1 MAVALLL
8 GELVDI
14 AVGGVESVVR
24 PADESQVLLLEV
36 LVQTLVEVAAMVALK
51 EGRRRL
57 ILAEIKVWLKDA
69 KWDKIIQK
77 ENAKKQWNQNSTPE

>member
-1 MAVALLL
+1 MNIHHSLLFLLLGRLLLFAVLVVAVALLL

-57 ILAEIKVWLKDA
+57 ILAEIKV
-69 KWDKIIQK
+69 
-77 ENAKKQWNQNSTPE
+77 